1 MAGAVQD
8 VVVTRAAI
16 DSKPQPWLLTTPDS
30 TVRSYLEWTSYA
42 YRIATSDVAT
52 PTMSG
57 DEAVRVDSYIQLNLQ
72 KSQLIDQTLTSLSFG
87 KSSTVGTRTLVPTK
101 EKWAYS
107 YISIKSPGG
116 KVIAGPYTATYTATY
131 SLMRSGKGW
140 VVDAVDAKPVGT
152 VK

>member
-16 DSKPQPWLLTTPDS
+16 ESKPRPWVLATPDS
-30 TVRSYLEWTSYA
+30 TVRSYLDWTSYA

-72 KSQLIDQTLTSLSFG
+72 KSRLIDQTLTSLSFG
-87 KSSTVGTRTLVPTK
+87 KPSMVGTRTLVPTK
-101 EKWAYS
+101 EKWSYS
-107 YISIKSPGG
+107 YVSIKSPGG
-116 KVIAGPYTATYTATY
+116 KILGGPYTATYTATY
-131 SLMRSGKGW
+131 TLVRLGKGW
-140 VVDAVDAKPVGT
+140 AVDSVEAKAVGT